1 MDLLKIINE
10 ILEEEGIETVEEL
23 TRKLELKDDLKFD
36 SMMLA
41 ELTVKI
47 EDETGIDIF
56 EDGVVRTIGE
66 IMDKLG
72 E

>member
-10 ILEEEGIETVEEL
+10 ILEEEGLETVEEL
-23 TRKLELKDDLKFD
+23 KRELELKDDLKFD

-41 ELTVKI
+41 ELTVRI

-66 IMDKLG
+66 IMDRLG

>member
-10 ILEEEGIETVEEL
+10 ILEEEGLETVEEL
-23 TRKLELKDDLKFD
+23 KRELELKDDLNLD

-66 IMDKLG
+66 IMDRLG

>member
-10 ILEEEGIETVEEL
+10 ILEEEGLETVEVL
-23 TRKLELKDDLKFD
+23 TRELELKDDLKLD